1 MTTNLGGAMNTEN
14 ITDGQLAA
22 WCGEAYNLGRD
33 AGIAAASWCYD
44 GNSDPAERARVLAM
58 LRDGDPEAFD
68 YLPREPNLSGEWADE
83 ATPASVCEAI
93 LPDTSTDGET
103 TGEWFDRTVSADL
116 CDALCDAWER
126 GASDAFFL
134 ECERLLIAFCE
145 D

>member
-1 MTTNLGGAMNTEN
+1 MTTNQGGAMNTEN

-33 AGIAAASWCYD
+33 AGIAAASWCAD
-44 GNSDPAERARVLAM
+44 GNSDRDERARVLAM
-58 LRDGDPEAFD
+58 MRDGDPQAFD
-68 YLPREPNLSGEWADE
+68 FLPREPNLSGEWADDP
-83 ATPASVCEAI
+83 TPTSVACEVTGWDDPLGMVERFGHAF
-93 LPDTSTDGET
+93 TD
-103 TGEWFDRTVSADL
+103 DL
-116 CDALCDAWER
+116 ADAWER